1 MKKKIGGRRV
11 LGHTVEM
18 KKQTKRPPTRSKLP
32 VLRQLCHLIPPH
44 LVAQLARDLGGEKLA
59 RTFSHWSHVVALL
72 YAQLVHAISLNDVC
86 DSLRLHSGPL
96 STLRGATPPSKN
108 GLSHAN
114 KERDPALAQAL
125 FWQMLAHLRSLCPAL
140 GGRANRRWAGRFTRT
155 IHIVDS
161 TTIELIASC
170 LDWARHR
177 RRKAAAKCHLRLDL
191 QSFLPRFI
199 LLDSARHAD
208 GHHARAVCA
217 GLCAGEI
224 ALFDRAYVDFAHLR
238 DLTQRA
244 IFWVTRAKENH
255 QFRVVKALLK
265 KPAGKI
271 LRDDLVLP
279 AVPATRALHPQRLR
293 RVVALVE
300 VDGQEVE
307 MTFLTNHLEW
317 AATSVVAL
325 YKCRWQIEVFF
336 KQIKQTLQLAD
347 FLGNSARAVRWQ
359 VWTALLVYVLLRYLA
374 AASQWG
380 HSLARLW
387 AVTRAALWL
396 RLDLLKLLESYGT
409 AGGSFRMLGAPE
421 QAYLPGL
428 P

>member
-1 MKKKIGGRRV
+1 MKKKS
-11 LGHTVEM
+11 
-18 KKQTKRPPTRSKLP
+18 QRPPTRSKLP

-44 LVAQLARDLGGEKLA
+44 LVAQLARDLGAEKLA

-72 YAQLVHAISLNDVC
+72 YAQLVHSISLNDVC

-96 STLRGATPPSKN
+96 SALRGATTPSKN

-114 KERDPALAQAL
+114 KERDPALAEAL
-125 FWQMLAHLRSLCPAL
+125 FWKMLAHLRGLCPAL
-140 GGRANRRWAGRFTRT
+140 GGRAGRRWAGRFTRT

-191 QSFLPRFI
+191 QSFLPRFV

-217 GLCAGEI
+217 GLRAGEI
-224 ALFDRAYVDFAHLR
+224 VLFDRAYVDFAHLL
-238 DLTQRA
+238 DLTRRGVS
-244 IFWVTRAKENH
+244 WVTRAKENH
-255 QFRVVKALLK
+255 QFRVVKKLLR

-271 LRDDLVLP
+271 LRDDLVLL
-279 AVPATRALHPQRLR
+279 AVPATRVLHPVRLR

-317 AATSVVAL
+317 AAASVVAL

-387 AVTRAALWL
+387 AVTRSALWL
-396 RLDLLKLLESYGT
+396 RLDLRALLEGYGT
-409 AGGSFRMLGAPE
+409 AGGSFRMLAAPE
-421 QAYLPGL
+421 QAYLPGMR
-428 P
+428 